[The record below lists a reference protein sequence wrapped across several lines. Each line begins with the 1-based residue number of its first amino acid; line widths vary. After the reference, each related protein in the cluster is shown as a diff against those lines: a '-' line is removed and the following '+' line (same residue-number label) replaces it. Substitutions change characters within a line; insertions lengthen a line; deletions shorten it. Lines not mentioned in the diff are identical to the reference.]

1 METITILVGPA
12 VKTAFNQAS
21 SETQGQLT
29 LVLNLF
35 FQEKLQGQ
43 TLSEVMAEISDQAQK
58 RGLTPE
64 ILVDILADKE

>member
-1 METITILVGPA
+1 METITIPVDPA
-12 VKTAFNQAS
+12 IKTAFNQAS
-21 SETQGQLT
+21 LETQRQLT

-35 FQEKLQGQ
+35 FEEKLQGK

-64 ILVDILADKE
+64 ILDDILAD